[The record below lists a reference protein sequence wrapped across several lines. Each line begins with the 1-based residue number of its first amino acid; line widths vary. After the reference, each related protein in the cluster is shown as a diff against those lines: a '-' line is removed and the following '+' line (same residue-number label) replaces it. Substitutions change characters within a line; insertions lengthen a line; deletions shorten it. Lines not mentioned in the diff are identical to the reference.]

1 MTDSLRRLLVVDDER
16 IQRLIVTRVAESI
29 GFIVDGA
36 ADLDAAAEWLA
47 RRRYDA
53 IVLDLSLGAREGVS
67 LLHML
72 RGGGADPLVVL
83 ISGMDARVR
92 APSCRQAKALDL
104 RLAGAMAKPIVP
116 ATLRDVPRRAEHQ
129 VAGALAAD
137 EAAPVAVPSV
147 AELAEALE
155 RGNITVAFQ
164 PKVGLIG
171 RQVVG
176 LEVFGALAAGG
187 ARAGATRSFRS
198 ARRTPWADR
207 ATHPACVA

>member
-29 GFIVDGA
+29 GFTVDGA
-36 ADLDAAAEWLA
+36 ADLDEAAEWLA

-83 ISGMDARVR
+83 ILGMDARVR
-92 APSCRQAKALDL
+92 APSCRQAEALDL

-116 ATLRDVPRRAEHQ
+116 ATLRAMLRDVRRRAGRH
-129 VAGALAAD
+129 VAGAVAAD

-155 RGNITVAFQ
+155 RGDITVAFQ
-164 PKVGLIG
+164 PKVGLIS

-176 LEVFGALAAGG
+176 LEALARWQPAG
-187 ARAGATRSFRS
+187 RAPAVW
-198 ARRTPWADR
+198 PADGG
-207 ATHPACVA
+207 VGGGGVV